1 MAGALGRHHQHV
13 EVGARLDQLEVDVEA
28 VREQEGGTL
37 LHVRA
42 ELVAVEVGLQLVGHQ
57 HHDHVGPLRRLG
69 RRQALDAGGLDLLA
83 RGRARLER
91 HRHLGHAAV
100 LEVVGVAEALAAVA
114 DHGDLLALDQIEI
127 GVGIV
132 VDAHG
137 AFFP

>member
-1 MAGALGRHHQHV
+1 MPAASTFWRV
-13 EVGARLDQLEVDVEA
+13 
-28 VREQEGGTL
+28 
-37 LHVRA
+37 A
-42 ELVAVEVGLQLVGHQ
+42 EPGLQ
-57 HHDHVGPLRRLG
+57 
-69 RRQALDAGGLDLLA
+69 
-83 RGRARLER
+83 R